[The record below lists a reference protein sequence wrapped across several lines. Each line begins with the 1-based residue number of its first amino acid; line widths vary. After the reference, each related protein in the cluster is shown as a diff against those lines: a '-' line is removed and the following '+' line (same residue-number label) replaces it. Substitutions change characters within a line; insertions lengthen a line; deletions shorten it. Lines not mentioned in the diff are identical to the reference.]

1 MHRFIAGLSLCAL
14 AVSGQQTSS
23 ATHTAEAGQTATI
36 TATQISDGPHVAGFS
51 VAGGAAG
58 PTVAGAPYSAQIQT
72 QHVQTLAD
80 GNRIVETTQGSVARD
95 GQGRVRRDEAL
106 SGFPGTQADAPHLVF
121 IDDPVAGVHWNLDAH
136 TKTAFKLP
144 FVHVPPPGAGAP
156 FSISMPPP
164 PPPPG
169 PDKVFF
175 YSSDVMPKADLHIM
189 TRAQV
194 LPDSQGAKT
203 DLGTD
208 TVAGVKAQG
217 TKITRTIPAG
227 TIGNEQPLVITT
239 ETWYSP
245 NLKVLVMSKTS
256 DPRIGETTYRLTD
269 IQRAEPAADLFEIPA
284 DYTIKSGP
292 ANVIYRTKK
301 EE

>member
-1 MHRFIAGLSLCAL
+1 MFRFIAGLCLCAL
-14 AVSGQQTSS
+14 AATGQTTG
-23 ATHTAEAGQTATI
+23 ATHAPDAGQTATI
-36 TATQISDGPHVAGFS
+36 MATRIGEGPHVAAFG

-58 PTVAGAPYSAQIQT
+58 PTVAGAPYSAQVQT
-72 QHVQTLAD
+72 QHVQALVD
-80 GNRIVETTQGSVARD
+80 GNRIIETTQGSVARD
-95 GQGRVRRDEAL
+95 SKGRVRRDEAL
-106 SGFPGTQADAPHLVF
+106 SGFPGTQGDAPHLVF

-136 TKTAFKLP
+136 SKTAFKMP
-144 FVHVPPPGAGAP
+144 FVRVPPTPGGAP
-156 FSISMPPP
+156 FNVSV

-175 YSSDVMPKADLHIM
+175 YSSDVMPKANVHIM

-208 TVAGVKAQG
+208 TVEGVKAQG
-217 TKITRTIPAG
+217 TKVTRTIPAG

-245 NLKVLVMSKTS
+245 DLKVLVMSKTS

-269 IQRAEPAADLFEIPA
+269 IQRAEPAADLFEVPA

-292 ANVIYRTKK
+292 PADVIYRTKK

>member
-1 MHRFIAGLSLCAL
+1 MFRFIAGLCLCAV
-14 AVSGQQTSS
+14 A
-23 ATHTAEAGQTATI
+23 AAGQTTGATHVPDAGQPATI
-36 TATQISDGPHVAGFS
+36 TAPPLLDVPHVAALS

-58 PTVAGAPYSAQIQT
+58 PTIAGAPYSAQIQT

-95 GQGRVRRDEAL
+95 SQGRVRRDETL
-106 SGFPGTQADAPHLVF
+106 SGFPGAQGDAPHLVF

-136 TKTAFKLP
+136 TKTAFKMP
-144 FVHVPPPGAGAP
+144 FARVTSTAGNVTFNVSA
-156 FSISMPPP
+156 

-175 YSSDVMPKADLHIM
+175 YSSEVMPKANVRII
-189 TRAQV
+189 TRTQGFS
-194 LPDSQGAKT
+194 DSQGVKT

-208 TVAGVKAQG
+208 TIEGVKAQG
-217 TKITRTIPAG
+217 TKVTRTIPAG
-227 TIGNEQPLVITT
+227 SMGNEQPLVITT

-245 NLKVLVMSKTS
+245 DLKVLVMSKTS
-256 DPRIGETTYRLTD
+256 DPRIGETTYKLTD
-269 IQRAEPAADLFEIPA
+269 IQRAEPASDLFDVPA
-284 DYTIKSGP
+284 DFMIKSGP
-292 ANVIYRTKK
+292 PANVIFRTKK